1 MSKVIDTTFKL
12 RSGDDFIELY
22 KLLKVLNFVES
33 GSMAKLVISE
43 GLVKVSQE
51 IEYRKRKKISCG
63 EIVEFD
69 KKTILVISNKND

>member
-43 GLVKVSQE
+43 GLVKVSQK